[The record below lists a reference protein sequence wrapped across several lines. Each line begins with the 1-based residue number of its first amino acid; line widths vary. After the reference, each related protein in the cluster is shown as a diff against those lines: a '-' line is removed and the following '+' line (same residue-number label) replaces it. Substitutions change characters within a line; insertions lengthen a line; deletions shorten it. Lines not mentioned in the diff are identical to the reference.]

1 MTYSGF
7 AAAPA
12 DFAAAAPRFEKAADE
27 LSTALGRTVDQLEGH
42 GSFWGGDEEFEHEYR
57 DDWSEAA
64 DLAAACERALR
75 SMADQLADT
84 SASYARTDEANAE
97 SFNALHDRL
106 AAILDPNG
114 AHR

>member
-1 MTYSGF
+1 MTHSGF
-7 AAAPA
+7 ATAPA

-64 DLAAACERALR
+64 DLAACEGALR
-75 SMADQLADT
+75 SVADQLANT
-84 SASYARTDEANAE
+84 SASYARTDEASAE